1 MFLSLTSS
9 VRHYCFTQYIVNE
22 TLRKL
27 NERLVIQRVAKVY
40 PRSKVFKENLF
51 SENAGWSISIFPWN
65 DNSEQCSHLLRLELL
80 RKIEPSRQTSNS
92 QQATV
97 EADFICRY
105 FLARGMLRAFSH
117 PFYLFIC
124 FPACLVVFLVLET
137 ELRASGMVSVR
148 STTELQSQP
157 SGQY

>member
-51 SENAGWSISIFPWN
+51 SENAG
-65 DNSEQCSHLLRLELL
+65 
-80 RKIEPSRQTSNS
+80 
-92 QQATV
+92 
-97 EADFICRY
+97 
-105 FLARGMLRAFSH
+105 
-117 PFYLFIC
+117 
-124 FPACLVVFLVLET
+124 
-137 ELRASGMVSVR
+137 
-148 STTELQSQP
+148 
-157 SGQY
+157 